1 MRTAEHAEYVK
12 SFRFAHQ
19 GLCSRIPPSEIVGTT
34 PTCFAFVTVK
44 ANREAVNHMA
54 DVRWEL
60 YPGVADNEMARA
72 WLALQSNLGLAA
84 NTLDA
89 YGRAL
94 QEYLA
99 FSAHRNASVVTATK
113 DHVAEYVRYLTLRPG
128 QRGRN
133 VVVLDSGAGLANA
146 TLQQRITAVRLFYDY
161 VMEEGL
167 RSTNPVGRGRYTPG
181 KSFGGCRDRG
191 LIPRFT
197 KLPWIPND
205 QQWCAVL
212 EAARKESVRNR
223 MMLALSYDGALR
235 REELC
240 GLDAGDI
247 DPAHRTI
254 RILAENTKTRRER
267 VVPYSLPA
275 SELLGAYLRRRR
287 EFSRDRGRLFV
298 SESRRNAGKPI
309 SVWTWSKVV
318 QRISER
324 CGVFQ
329 FTTHTPRHLRLTD
342 LARSDWDVHE
352 IATFAGHRSI
362 QTTLIYIHLSGREL
376 SQRIARGMAEIHAW
390 RSKML
395 EDLLK

>member
-1 MRTAEHAEYVK
+1 M
-12 SFRFAHQ
+12 
-19 GLCSRIPPSEIVGTT
+19 
-34 PTCFAFVTVK
+34 TVK
-44 ANREAVNHMA
+44 GNQEAVNQMS
-54 DVRWEL
+54 DVRWER

-72 WLALQSNLGLAA
+72 WLVLQSNLGLAA

-99 FSAHRNASVVTATK
+99 FSADRNASVVAPTK

-197 KLPWIPND
+197 KLPWIPSD
-205 QQWCAVL
+205 QQWRAVL
-212 EAARKESVRNR
+212 EAAREESVRNR

-342 LARSDWDVHE
+342 LARSDWDLHE